1 MHPPGD
7 DHAASPAQPPA
18 QSQDAQ
24 SQASDRFAL
33 RNLDARAIAL
43 GGIAIVAFVVALAFV
58 WYASTTLLVIFAGI
72 LLGLFLNALARLI
85 AFLRLPYAL
94 RLTFVCIFLAAIMTG
109 AFALG
114 GKTVAQQTSLLTS
127 TLRAQMGNIKIW
139 LEERGVDPGLL
150 DFRNQNTAPDSNN
163 QPKHLPGPSSLPSGT
178 GTVISQTS
186 HIIVSTISAVGNVF
200 VILFLGVLFAA
211 QPQLY
216 RDGFLRFVPP
226 ERRMRARQ
234 ALEHLGESLNRW
246 LIGQIITMCA
256 IFAVVWIGL
265 ALIGIPG
272 AFILGFQAGLL
283 AFIPTLGAL
292 ISGAIIILA
301 SLSSGWFAVAYAA
314 TLYIGVQILESY
326 ILTPFIQRHAI
337 DIPPAT
343 IFAAQI
349 LLGVLFGIWGLALAL
364 PLVVVIKV
372 MLNHY
377 YLNNNPA

>member
-1 MHPPGD
+1 
-7 DHAASPAQPPA
+7 
-18 QSQDAQ
+18 
-24 SQASDRFAL
+24 
-33 RNLDARAIAL
+33 
-43 GGIAIVAFVVALAFV
+43 
-58 WYASTTLLVIFAGI
+58 
-72 LLGLFLNALARLI
+72 
-85 AFLRLPYAL
+85 
-94 RLTFVCIFLAAIMTG
+94 
-109 AFALG
+109 
-114 GKTVAQQTSLLTS
+114 
-127 TLRAQMGNIKIW
+127 
-139 LEERGVDPGLL
+139 
-150 DFRNQNTAPDSNN
+150 
-163 QPKHLPGPSSLPSGT
+163 
-178 GTVISQTS
+178 
-186 HIIVSTISAVGNVF
+186 
-200 VILFLGVLFAA
+200 
-211 QPQLY
+211 
-216 RDGFLRFVPP
+216 
-226 ERRMRARQ
+226 MRARQ

-377 YLNNNPA
+377 YLSDSPA